1 MRGRAFWNALDQE
14 QIIDWDGFQKKGS
27 NAEDQRKFRG
37 PQDDK
42 KLAFF
47 IVNCPDFP
55 AFFWAGFRG
64 STHQYFLKWQSR

>member
-42 KLAFF
+42 KLAFS
-47 IVNCPDFP
+47 IVKLSRFSCILLGWFP
-55 AFFWAGFRG
+55 RVDSPVFSKVAE
-64 STHQYFLKWQSR
+64 

>member
-27 NAEDQRKFRG
+27 NTEDQRKFRG

-47 IVNCPDFP
+47 IVKLSRFSCILLG
-55 AFFWAGFRG
+55 W
-64 STHQYFLKWQSR
+64 FLRVDSPVFSKVAE